1 MVMTMSGSEGRQQR
15 AFGSRGRDGSGS
27 RSRDDVIVLESYRR
41 RLEEL
46 RQDAALDTA
55 WNEFL
60 AAAEE
65 AWSWR
70 DPETLRVIEDCLRR
84 LKTPVLRD
92 WR

>member
-1 MVMTMSGSEGRQQR
+1 MV
-15 AFGSRGRDGSGS
+15 
-27 RSRDDVIVLESYRR
+27 VLESYRK

-46 RQDAALDTA
+46 RQDAALDAA

-70 DPETLRVIEDCLRR
+70 DLETVRVLETCLARV
-84 LKTPVLRD
+84 KTPVLGD
-92 WR
+92 WS